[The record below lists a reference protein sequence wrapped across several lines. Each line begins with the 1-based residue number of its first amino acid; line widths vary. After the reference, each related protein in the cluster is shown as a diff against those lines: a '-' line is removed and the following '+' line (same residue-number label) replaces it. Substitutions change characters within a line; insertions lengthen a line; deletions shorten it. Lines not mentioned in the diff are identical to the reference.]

1 MNTLLIYGLIALA
14 IYMPQYA
21 PLNAALILVIWWE
34 GRNAPRAPSSR
45 DLRAQRAQE
54 DREQARL
61 ERQWAERSARRAARI
76 AELGLPP
83 EPPIGPVILDGSGAN
98 PYQAW
103 SEWFTKVLRAG
114 YDVETLKPR
123 ERDSNFPDDFGREEE
138 QP

>member
-1 MNTLLIYGLIALA
+1 M
-14 IYMPQYA
+14 
-21 PLNAALILVIWWE
+21 
-34 GRNAPRAPSSR
+34 RAPHSQVR
-45 DLRAQRAQE
+45 RMTIVDEQFEAWHRWNNEREE

-61 ERQWAERSARRAARI
+61 ERQSAERSARRAARI

-114 YDVETLKPR
+114 YDHPR
-123 ERDSNFPDDFGREEE
+123 
-138 QP
+138 